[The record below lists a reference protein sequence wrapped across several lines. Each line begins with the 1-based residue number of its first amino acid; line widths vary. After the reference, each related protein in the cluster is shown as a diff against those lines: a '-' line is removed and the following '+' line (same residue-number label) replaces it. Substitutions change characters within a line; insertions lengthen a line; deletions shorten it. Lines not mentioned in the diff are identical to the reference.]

1 MTNHCS
7 IKDCS
12 IVQYCNVVV
21 VDVVSIFSLLVGCN
35 DKTDRGWE
43 LISASDGEI
52 TIKYLL
58 RTQQIKIKKQ
68 RRDSTSLAGLQLPQY
83 VCITIIASYNFI

>member
-7 IKDCS
+7 IKYCS

-58 RTQQIKIKKQ
+58 RTREIKINKQ
-68 RRDSTSLAGLQLPQY
+68 IEDST
-83 VCITIIASYNFI
+83 

>member
-12 IVQYCNVVV
+12 IVQYCNVV

-68 RRDSTSLAGLQLPQY
+68 RRDSTSLSGLQLPQY